1 VATGQ
6 KVAIKLTR
14 AGEENEVPAARPG
27 HVIEGLKAL
36 NTSSPRFLRV
46 AGNHP
51 KYTVG
56 LYCNRR
62 VDAERSAEK
71 SYPSVSTFN
80 KSKPFSFTKD
90 AARLSSR
97 ASRSPESASLVAGLP
112 RPLPFKR
119 HEGIFVFPNVW
130 AFYFYPRIVAM
141 IYLSSARSLSGS
153 MQRKVQRVGQRYSML
168 AAESPMF
175 APTSIET
182 ANNAGDVRTFINNF

>member
-1 VATGQ
+1 MCNQDATTADYFRRFDTVN
-6 KVAIKLTR
+6 KYHKRCSEAI
-14 AGEENEVPAARPG
+14 EPHE
-27 HVIEGLKAL
+27 
-36 NTSSPRFLRV
+36 
-46 AGNHP
+46 
-51 KYTVG
+51 
-56 LYCNRR
+56 
-62 VDAERSAEK
+62 
-71 SYPSVSTFN
+71 
-80 KSKPFSFTKD
+80 
-90 AARLSSR
+90 
-97 ASRSPESASLVAGLP
+97 PESASLVAGLP

-119 HEGIFVFPNVW
+119 HEDIFVFPDVG